1 MFKTAGTN
9 EHIRLDTMRVNS
21 LGITEGVC
29 IWELLRLQTCNTLR
43 LKIVNGENSEVLEFC
58 VEPLVDP
65 NLEQHNQIT
74 IQTLAAESGL
84 KLVGLDPWL
93 VSD

>member
-43 LKIVNGENSEVLEFC
+43 LKLVNGENSEVLEFC
-58 VEPLVDP
+58 IEPLVNP

-74 IQTLAAESGL
+74 IQTWQRSVGSN
-84 KLVGLDPWL
+84 LVD
-93 VSD
+93 V